1 MKKKS
6 LLVNIVL
13 TICMFVTMLGFS
25 GCGDTSKKMKTTN
38 FEITDSFTNIS
49 IDTVTSG
56 VHVLYSEGE
65 STGISCYEYKKVTH
79 TAEVVDDTLVIKMV
93 DERKWYDKILNFS
106 TPHISI
112 TLPGNKD
119 YGSLS
124 LKTTTGD
131 VYVDKKFQFE
141 SINIKVTTGDIQ
153 NYASASGDITLKA
166 STGDVRMEDVSAGS
180 VKCDVTTGDIAF
192 VGVQCAGDI
201 CLDSTTGKISL
212 QNINCKNL
220 TTDGTTGDVFLY
232 SVLAEEKFY
241 IEATT
246 GDVKFDRCD
255 AAEIEVKVGTGDV
268 KGNLRSSKIFVVNS
282 NTGKINV
289 PESTT
294 GGKCKITTN
303 TGDIKI
309 TFFEE

>member
-6 LLVNIVL
+6 FLINIIL

-25 GCGDTSKKMKTTN
+25 GCGDMSKKMKTTN

-65 STGISCYEYKKVTH
+65 SAGVSCYEYKKVTH
-79 TAEVVDDTLVIKMV
+79 TAEVVDDTLVIKVV

-119 YGSLS
+119 YGLLS
-124 LKTTTGD
+124 LETTTGD
-131 VYVDKKFQFE
+131 VYVDKNFQFE
-141 SINIKVTTGDIQ
+141 SINIKVTTGDVK
-153 NYASASGDITLKA
+153 YASDSGDIKIKTT
-166 STGDVRMEDVSAGS
+166 TGNIRAEDISAGKLTCS
-180 VKCDVTTGDIAF
+180 VSTGDIALI
-192 VGVQCAGDI
+192 GVRCLGDI
-201 CLDSTTGKISL
+201 SCDSTTGKMSL
-212 QNINCKNL
+212 TNVTCKNL
-220 TTDGTTGDVFLY
+220 TTDGTTGDVILN

-246 GDVKFDRCD
+246 GDVKFNRCD
-255 AAEIEVKVGTGDV
+255 AAEIEVKVSTGDV
-268 KGNLRSSKIFVVNS
+268 KGSLRSDKIFIVRS
-282 NTGKINV
+282 TTGVINV
-289 PESTT
+289 PESLT
-294 GGKCKITTN
+294 GGKCKITTT

-309 TFFEE
+309 SIYED